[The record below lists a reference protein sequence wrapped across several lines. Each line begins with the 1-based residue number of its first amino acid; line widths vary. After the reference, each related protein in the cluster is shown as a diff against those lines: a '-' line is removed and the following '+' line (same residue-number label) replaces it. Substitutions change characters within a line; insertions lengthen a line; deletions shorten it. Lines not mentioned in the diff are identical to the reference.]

1 MLFFKKK
8 KKEKPEERPAE
19 RRAVTKEL
27 KGTKSLKTEADPNFA
42 VICEITYME
51 SDEVII

>member
-8 KKEKPEERPAE
+8 KAKPEARPAE
-19 RRAVTKEL
+19 HRPVTREL
-27 KGTKSLKTEADPNFA
+27 KGTKALKTEADPKFA

-51 SDEVII
+51 SDEVIV

>member
-8 KKEKPEERPAE
+8 KVKPEEKTAE

-27 KGTKSLKTEADPNFA
+27 KGTKPLKVEADPNFA
-42 VICEITYME
+42 VVCEITYME